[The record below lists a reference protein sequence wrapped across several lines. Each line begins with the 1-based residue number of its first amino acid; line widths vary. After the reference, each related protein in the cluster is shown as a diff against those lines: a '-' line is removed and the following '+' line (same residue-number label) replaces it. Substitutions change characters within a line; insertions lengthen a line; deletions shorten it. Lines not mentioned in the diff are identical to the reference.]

1 MADNYP
7 KRYQNDQFYN
17 FSNYESG
24 VKPGYGPAIG
34 SRDNPQ
40 FIWPSDVNKN
50 AITGEKF
57 KLQRG
62 YMRMLAESYGTD
74 TAMQN
79 LAKRRFHFQFNPDV
93 LVRSVSARNDVQ
105 FWMNQDPS
113 QFVNPIPGD
122 SNFAFTF
129 ILNREAEVASGTYR
143 ENSTVKKNTKPANMP
158 GTLVD
163 VYEPVVGTPPGRD
176 RSQKVGTTTGEYDPA
191 SVTDIGVLADLMV
204 FDQIIGQG
212 LNQDLATKMLGKI
225 DDYAKAYNS
234 TLTGAS
240 AGTQDGQDQQG
251 IVLHSDLSGIL
262 SGSIG
267 NSAFLIAQPV
277 RVVFSSL
284 YMVEGFIT
292 STTVTFNKFNLSMVP
307 TQCTVEVNMQAM
319 YIGFATRDTFLTRT
333 LKASVEAGNDSGSQ
347 SPDKE
352 EVLALQPLAND
363 LINRVVRSESSVA
376 STLNPFSN
384 DSERK
389 ELKVSDV
396 LGKGD
401 TTHFEVSIVPT
412 NRYDVNKDYISQ
424 VDATLILKIYYKGR
438 DAGGPDGDYAIGDLV
453 YETSAQSRVTFDSL
467 VPLFNARP
475 TSFEITKKN
484 PVADQKWDSAINARY
499 LIEATISFIATG
511 TQGGQATS
519 KQFASARTT
528 IRFGEWMDGNSFS
541 MKTLESQKKDR

>member
-7 KRYQNDQFYN
+7 QRYQNDQFYN

-34 SRDNPQ
+34 TRDNPQ
-40 FIWPSDVNKN
+40 FIWPPDVNRN
-50 AITGEKF
+50 AITGVQTTLK
-57 KLQRG
+57 RG

-143 ENSTVKKNTKPANMP
+143 ENSTVKKNTKPASMP

-176 RSQKVGTTTGEYDPA
+176 RSVKVGTTTGEYDPA

-251 IVLHSDLSGIL
+251 IVLHSDLSSIL

-277 RVVFSSL
+277 RIVFSSL

-333 LKASVEAGNDSGSQ
+333 LKASVEAGDDSGSQ

-352 EVLALQPLAND
+352 EVLALQPLADD
-363 LINRVVRSESSVA
+363 LINRVVRSKSSTA
-376 STLNPFSN
+376 SKLNPFSD

-401 TTHFEVSIVPT
+401 TTNFEVSIVPT
-412 NRYDVNKDYISQ
+412 NTYDVNKDYISQ

-453 YETSAQSRVTFDSL
+453 YETSAQSRVTFDSQ
-467 VPLFNARP
+467 VPLFNAKP
-475 TSFEITKKN
+475 TNFEITKKN
-484 PVADQKWDSAINARY
+484 PVADQRWDNAINARY

-519 KQFASARTT
+519 KQFASANAN

-541 MKTLESQKKDR
+541 IKTLGSQKRDR

>member
-1 MADNYP
+1 MANNYP
-7 KRYQNDQFYN
+7 QRYQNDQFYN

-24 VKPGYGPAIG
+24 VKPGYNAAVG

-40 FIWPSDVNKN
+40 FIWPSDFNKN
-50 AITGEKF
+50 AITGETFQLK
-57 KLQRG
+57 RG

-143 ENSTVKKNTKPANMP
+143 ENSTVKKNTKPASMP

-176 RSQKVGTTTGEYDPA
+176 RSEKVGTTTGEYDPA

-225 DDYAKAYNS
+225 DDYTKAYNS

-347 SPDKE
+347 NPDKE

-363 LINRVVRSESSVA
+363 LINRVVRSESSIA

-384 DSERK
+384 DAERK
-389 ELKVSDV
+389 ELKISDV

-412 NRYDVNKDYISQ
+412 NTYDVNKEYISQ
-424 VDATLILKIYYKGR
+424 VDATLVLKIYYKGR
-438 DAGGPDGDYAIGDLV
+438 ETGGPDGDYAIGDLV

-467 VPLFNARP
+467 VPLFNAKP

-484 PVADQKWDSAINARY
+484 PVADQKWDSAINALY
-499 LIEATISFIATG
+499 LIEATISFVATG

-519 KQFASARTT
+519 QQFASARTT
-528 IRFGEWMDGNSFS
+528 IRFGQWMDGNSFN

>member
-1 MADNYP
+1 MANNFP
-7 KRYQNDQFYN
+7 QRYQNDQFYN

-34 SRDNPQ
+34 TQDNPQ
-40 FIWPSDVNKN
+40 FIWPSDFNKN
-50 AITGEKF
+50 AITGETFQLK
-57 KLQRG
+57 RG

-74 TAMQN
+74 ASLQN
-79 LAKRRFHFQFNPDV
+79 LSKRRFHFQFNPDV

-143 ENSTVKKNTKPANMP
+143 ENSTVKKNTKPASMP
-158 GTLVD
+158 GTLTD

-176 RSQKVGTTTGEYDPA
+176 RSVKVGTTTGEYDPA

-225 DDYAKAYNS
+225 NDYTTAYNS

-240 AGTQDGQDQQG
+240 AGTQDGQDQQS

-262 SGSIG
+262 AGSIG

-277 RVVFSSL
+277 RIVFSSL

-319 YIGFATRDTFLTRT
+319 YIGFATKDTFLTRT
-333 LKASVEAGNDSGSQ
+333 LKASVEAGNDAGSQ
-347 SPDKE
+347 NPDQE
-352 EVLALQPLAND
+352 EVLALQPLADD
-363 LINRVVRSESSVA
+363 LINRVVRSKSSTA
-376 STLNPFSN
+376 SKLNPFS
-384 DSERK
+384 DDAERK
-389 ELKVSDV
+389 ELKISDV

-401 TTHFEVSIVPT
+401 TTNFEVSIVPT
-412 NRYDVNKDYISQ
+412 NTYDVNKQYISQ

-438 DAGGPDGDYAIGDLV
+438 EAGGPDGDYAIGDLV
-453 YETSAQSRVTFDSL
+453 YETSAQSRVTFDSQ
-467 VPLFNARP
+467 VPLFNAKP
-475 TSFEITKKN
+475 TNFEITKKN
-484 PVADQKWDSAINARY
+484 PVADQKWDSAINALY
-499 LIEATISFIATG
+499 LIEATISFVATG

-519 KQFASARTT
+519 KQFASASTK